1 MAHQP
6 RITALGGGHGL
17 YATLSALRGLTPH
30 LSAIVTVADD
40 GGSSGRLRTEMGIV
54 PPGDLRMALSA
65 LCSDSEWGH
74 TWREV
79 LQWRFSTTGEL
90 NGHALGNLL
99 IAALWDRNAD
109 VVDGLDWVAKLL
121 QAQGRV
127 LPLSTEPLEV
137 SATVR
142 NGDGTREV
150 VGQAAVAVADGVIE
164 HVRLSPPAP
173 RVPDET
179 VTAIDEADLVVLGP
193 GSWYTSV
200 LTHFLVEPVGQ
211 ALTRAA
217 KRTVVVLNLGY
228 DDLETAGTSRA
239 EDVLALQRVAP
250 DFKPAYV
257 LVDTVHADDPGLPR
271 AVATWGA
278 ELIVASVQD
287 PNTPTVH
294 DTAQLRAQFMRL
306 AGRGSANVFGASQ
319 GVAR

>member
-17 YATLSALRGLTPH
+17 YATLSALRGLTPD
-30 LSAIVTVADD
+30 LTAIVTVADD
-40 GGSSGRLRTEMGIV
+40 GGSSGRLRDEMGIV

-65 LCSDSEWGH
+65 LCADNEWGH
-74 TWREV
+74 TWRDV
-79 LQWRFSTTGEL
+79 LQWRFTTGGDL

-99 IAALWDRNAD
+99 IAALWDRNGNI
-109 VVDGLDWVAKLL
+109 VDGLDWVGRLL

-142 NGDGTREV
+142 NGAGSTNV

-164 HVRLSPPAP
+164 QVRLSPGAPA
-173 RVPDET
+173 VPAET
-179 VTAIDEADLVVLGP
+179 VAAIDQADLVVLGP

-211 ALTRAA
+211 ALARAA
-217 KRTVVVLNLGY
+217 DRTLVVLNLGY
-228 DDLETAGTSRA
+228 DDLETAGTGRA
-239 EDVLALQRVAP
+239 EDVVALQRLAP
-250 DFKPAYV
+250 EFAPANV
-257 LVDTVHADDPGLPR
+257 LVDVMHAQDPGLAR

-278 ELIVASVQD
+278 NLIVAPVQSA
-287 PNTPTVH
+287 TVRAVH
-294 DTAQLRAQFMRL
+294 DIPRLRAEFVRL
-306 AGRGSANVFGASQ
+306 AGVNKGIVPDVSE

>member
-1 MAHQP
+1 MAGEP
-6 RITALGGGHGL
+6 RIVALGGGHGL

-30 LSAIVTVADD
+30 LTAIVTVADD
-40 GGSSGRLRTEMGIV
+40 GGSSGRLRSEMGIV

-65 LCSDSEWGH
+65 LCADNEWGH
-74 TWREV
+74 TWRDV
-79 LQWRFSTTGEL
+79 LQWRFTTSGEL

-99 IAALWDRNAD
+99 IAALWDRNGD

-127 LPLSTEPLEV
+127 LPLSTDPLEV

-142 NGDGTREV
+142 SEAGLEEV

-164 HVRLSPPAP
+164 QVRLSLATPK
-173 RVPDET
+173 VPEAT
-179 VTAIDEADLVVLGP
+179 ITAKDEADLVVLGP

-217 KRTVVVLNLGY
+217 DRTVVVLNLGY
-228 DDLETAGTSRA
+228 DDLETAGTGRA
-239 EDVLALQRVAP
+239 EDVLALQRLAP
-250 DFKPAYV
+250 SFRPKNV
-257 LVDTVHADDPGLPR
+257 LADAVHAQDPGLAD
-271 AVATWGA
+271 AVAGWGA
-278 ELIVASVQD
+278 HLIVAPVQAR
-287 PNTPTVH
+287 TLRTVH
-294 DTAQLRAQFMRL
+294 DTARLRAQFVRL
-306 AGRGSANVFGASQ
+306 MGLQVPAVPEATQ